1 MTALALSIEELSF
14 SYPGSSRRVLD
25 GLRLEVATGE
35 RVAVLGPNGSG
46 KTTLM
51 LHLNGLLEADS
62 GTISVCGMMVSK
74 PNLVEIRRRVGLVF
88 QDPDDQLFMNTVAA
102 DVAFGPANLG
112 VAGEERDRRVAESL
126 AAVGAAELSDRSP
139 HRLSG
144 GEKRRVALAT
154 VLAMH
159 PQLLVLDEPTS
170 GLDPVGRRELA
181 EQLVALEPT
190 QLIVTHDLPFAL
202 ATCPRAVI
210 LDGGRIVADGDTR
223 SLLADTELLARHRLE
238 LPFGYPAPAP

>member
-1 MTALALSIEELSF
+1 MTDLALSVDDLSF
-14 SYPGSSRRVLD
+14 SYPGSSRPVLD
-25 GLRLEVATGE
+25 GLRLEVARGE
-35 RVAVLGPNGSG
+35 RIAVLGPNGSG

-62 GTISVCGMMVSK
+62 GTITVCGLALSK

-112 VAGEERDRRVAESL
+112 LEGEERDRRVAESL
-126 AAVGAAELSDRSP
+126 AAVGATELSDRSP

-154 VLAMH
+154 VLAMQ

-181 EQLVALEPT
+181 EQLLALAPT

-210 LDGGRIVADGDTR
+210 LNGGRIVADGDTR

-238 LPFGYPAPAP
+238 LPFGYPAPTP